1 MRLHKG
7 GAGWIDYSNSIA
19 LYRDGSLLTTTN
31 AGATWQIQRRDGSIS
46 IFGQPWTNSLGNRFL
61 LLTSEADPAGHAS
74 TYTYGLAGT
83 NTILLTEVTDAD
95 GNASQIYYENYFFP
109 NQITKVVDPFGRTNL
124 LAYSVSGALTGIVD
138 VLSITNTFTYDA
150 GNPGWIT
157 NLTTPYGTTAFW
169 FDGSDVNHQSFTG
182 GGGVNRF
189 VQVTLPNGG
198 QHLYLYQQDCSG
210 FMSPTDTEP
219 STSPFGNTLDNVDHD
234 YRNSFHWGPLQCS
247 LLSTTVPTAL
257 AGSDYLLGRLRHW
270 LTDPRPRAPRTR
282 SRWSVRG
289 PPTDPR
295 RG

>member
-1 MRLHKG
+1 VP
-7 GAGWIDYSNSIA
+7 

-83 NTILLTEVTDAD
+83 NTILLTEVADAD

-124 LAYSVSGALTGIVD
+124 LAYSASGALTGIVD

-150 GNPGWIT
+150 ANPGWIT
-157 NLTTPYGTTAFW
+157 NMTTPYGTTIFA
-169 FDGSDVNHQSFTG
+169 FDGSDEYHPTFTG
-182 GGGVNRF
+182 GGGVNRS

-198 QHLYLYQQDCSG
+198 QHLYLYRQDCSG

-219 STSPFGNTLDNVDHD
+219 STNPFGNTLDNVDHY
-234 YRNSFHWGPLQCS
+234 YRNSFHWGPLQYS
-247 LLSTTVPTAL
+247 LLSTTVQARWPGPTISW
-257 AGSDYLLGRLRHW
+257 AGCGIGSS
-270 LTDPRPRAPRTR
+270 TPRCRPPRTR
-282 SRWSVRG
+282 SRWSARG